1 MQDLLRGDHARGV
14 ARGFPAAIEA
24 DGAVT
29 ASTKRDRVRAEIAAE
44 HFARSL
50 GAVAT
55 VRAVRTQWQRQDL
68 FGADVLG
75 LTADGP
81 TGEGMLIAIQA
92 TAGQDSAV
100 TARRRKLEVFPWP
113 ARALVLVAQLRS
125 YPDPA
130 SRQRLSYAFRV
141 HEWDGRTWS
150 VWGDAEPVP
159 RSWFKATKEA
169 AA

>member
-1 MQDLLRGDHARGV
+1 M
-14 ARGFPAAIEA
+14 
-24 DGAVT
+24 T
-29 ASTKRDRVRAEIAAE
+29 ASTKRDRARAEIAAE

-75 LTADGP
+75 KDKAGR
-81 TGEGMLIAIQA
+81 LIAIQA

-100 TARRRKLEVFPWP
+100 TARRRKLEAYPWMSTD
-113 ARALVLVAQLRS
+113 LVLVAQLRS

-130 SRQRLSYAFRV
+130 SRRRLLYAFRV
-141 HEWDGRTWS
+141 HEWNRTTWE

-159 RSWFKATKEA
+159 RSWFKATKPEG
-169 AA
+169 